1 MLPELPE
8 LPEIQSHSTRALRL
22 TGSLIKRLPQMHDL
36 NVVSLFGYDPRALE
50 ARRLAEAMRIAFE
63 ITRIQ
68 NARMRARSR
77 EEERYAQRWAEGKI

>member
-8 LPEIQSHSTRALRL
+8 LPEVQSHSTRALRL
-22 TGSLIKRLPQMHDL
+22 TGTLIKRLPQMPDL
-36 NVVSLFGYDPRALE
+36 NTAALFGYDPRALQ
-50 ARRLAEAMRIAFE
+50 AQRLAEAMRIAYE

-68 NARMRARSR
+68 NARMRAKSR

>member
-8 LPEIQSHSTRALRL
+8 LPEIQNHSTRALRL
-22 TGSLIKRLPQMHDL
+22 TGSLIKRLPQMPDL
-36 NVVSLFGYDPRALE
+36 NVVALFGYDPRALE
-50 ARRLAEAMRIAFE
+50 ARRLAEVMRIAFE

>member
-22 TGSLIKRLPQMHDL
+22 TGTLIKRLPQMPDL
-36 NVVSLFGYDPRALE
+36 NVVALFGYDPRALE
-50 ARRLAEAMRIAFE
+50 ARRLAEAMGIAFE

>member
-8 LPEIQSHSTRALRL
+8 LPEIQNHSTRALRL
-22 TGSLIKRLPQMHDL
+22 TGSLIKRLPQMPDL
-36 NVVSLFGYDPRALE
+36 NVVGLFGYDPRALE